1 MAYTGVALYAGS
13 STSLKQA
20 DLLPSPTSLSDSR
33 EPIWDENAGRNASGD
48 MVATLKA
55 QKRTYEIGWAI
66 LSSSEMSSVLD
77 KLTAQPFYFAE
88 GSKGTNPSSPIKCY
102 RSAIAYEVIWAGAKY
117 YKNVSVSV
125 IQW

>member
-13 STSLKQA
+13 SSTLRQS

-33 EPIWDENAGRNASGD
+33 EPIWDEDAGRNASGD

-66 LSSSEMSSVLD
+66 LTSSEMSTVLD

-88 GSKGTNPSSPIKCY
+88 GSKGTNPSSSIKCY
-102 RSAIAYEVIWAGAKY
+102 RSAIGYQVIWAGAKY
-117 YKNVSVSV
+117 YKDVSVSV